1 MTFSFLMSHSS
12 ENFGCYLVLCHHTD
26 EIGIILNDSGGQT
39 RKYQTSELINEGRR
53 HKLPERVPQA
63 RVLVRASRVWYFLY
77 AQLRSLLLALFN
89 KFFAQARGKQNCHF

>member
-39 RKYQTSELINEGRR
+39 RKYKTSELVNECRR
-53 HKLPERVPQA
+53 HELPERVPQA
-63 RVLVRASRVWYFLY
+63 HECWCEPHEFGISCMP
-77 AQLRSLLLALFN
+77 N
-89 KFFAQARGKQNCHF
+89 